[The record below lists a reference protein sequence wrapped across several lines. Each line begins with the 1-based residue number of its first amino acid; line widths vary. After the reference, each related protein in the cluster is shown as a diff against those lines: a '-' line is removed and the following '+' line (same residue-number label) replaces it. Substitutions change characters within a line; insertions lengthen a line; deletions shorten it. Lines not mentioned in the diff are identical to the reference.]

1 MLNDYMKNL
10 MEGIKIALVDY
21 GAMLEDWKLS
31 FVEAERIGNS
41 DMINVTV
48 TITKKRCRKPF
59 MIWTL
64 RIDEVRELVYFDR
77 STFEYL

>member
-1 MLNDYMKNL
+1 MADI
-10 MEGIKIALVDY
+10 MEGIKNALVDY
-21 GAMLEDWKLS
+21 GAMLEDWKVN
-31 FVEAERIGNS
+31 FVEAERVNKS
-41 DMINVTV
+41 DIIYVTV

-59 MIWTL
+59 VLWKL